1 MKKILKGL
9 FAFLFLVLLSGCAK
23 DYKEITSTKFMD
35 TLKAQEGY
43 LLNTHTPIYDS
54 YIEKSIGASGEKAQF
69 LFFVFD
75 SEQSAKKYVKNNYKD
90 FSGYKYK
97 DYGDYIEVKNTK
109 GKYFRL
115 IQINKTVI
123 SGSSDNKSEK
133 KEINNI
139 FKKLGY

>member
-54 YIEKSIGASGEKAQF
+54 YIEKSIGASGDNVQF

-75 SEQSAKKYVKNNYKD
+75 SEQSAKKYVKN
-90 FSGYKYK
+90 KYK